1 MAITT
6 EERKQRTSTL
16 REEHDDY
23 FQTVGNLNVLFLPK
37 MAYRPSGK
45 DELHVTFFPSEL
57 EKEKDIYTEFVS
69 SDYVSEDPK
78 RTLYLVKHNPHWK
91 TEYELVTSNSG
102 FVRHMIPVN
111 ELQVINDIQGRDWD
125 KQTALEEGE
134 DHKGGKPGSFNTGM
148 IEEQFE
154 TIFELPNPDPVSD
167 TSLLV
172 DKLEDINQ
180 TLITL
185 TKVVNKLIK

>member
-1 MAITT
+1 MAINTD
-6 EERKQRTSTL
+6 ERKKRISTL
-16 REEHDDY
+16 KEEHEGY
-23 FQTVGNLNVLFLPK
+23 FQISGNINALYFPK

-57 EKEKDIYTEFVS
+57 EKEEDIYTEFVS
-69 SDYVSEDPK
+69 IDYVSEDPK

-91 TEYELVTSNSG
+91 SEYELITSSSG
-102 FVRHMIPVN
+102 FTRHMIPVG
-111 ELQVINDIQGRDWD
+111 ELKVVNDVTSRDWN
-125 KQTALEEGE
+125 KQTAMEEGM
-134 DHKGGKPGSFNTGM
+134 DHKGGSINTG
-148 IEEQFE
+148 IVDEYSTSHFD
-154 TIFELPNPDPVSD
+154 LPNPDKMSD

-185 TKVVNKLIK
+185 TKVINKLIK